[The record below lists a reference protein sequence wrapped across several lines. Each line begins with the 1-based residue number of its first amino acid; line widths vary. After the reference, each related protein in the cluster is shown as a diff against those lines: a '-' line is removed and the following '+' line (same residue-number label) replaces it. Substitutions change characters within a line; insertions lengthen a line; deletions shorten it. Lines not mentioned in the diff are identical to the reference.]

1 MHQYLG
7 VRKRRD
13 EVMDLVNKKD
23 STKCKTNTAKPNH
36 RTIEDDS
43 KPPLTDLFTAPAA
56 AELSSWRFDIFLN
69 VIMSGVTQELK
80 LWSNKYEREAYDTQA
95 DLFALI
101 KAVDRLEKAYVR
113 DAISAKEYES
123 NCFNLLA
130 KFKTLQST
138 MRDTVPDVQQFM
150 ASYNMDCPAAVNRLL
165 VSGMPATVEHGP
177 TREGTNGTV
186 VVAETVQHF
195 ITTMDSLN
203 LKMVAMDQIYPLL
216 NDLTQSLHKVSGC
229 SSKSCLPLAVPLR
242 SEQTL

>member
-1 MHQYLG
+1 MNG
-7 VRKRRD
+7 
-13 EVMDLVNKKD
+13 
-23 STKCKTNTAKPNH
+23 A
-36 RTIEDDS
+36 
-43 KPPLTDLFTAPAA
+43 
-56 AELSSWRFDIFLN
+56 
-69 VIMSGVTQELK
+69 TQELK
-80 LWSNKYEREAYDTQA
+80 LWNNKYERESFDTQA

-216 NDLTQSLHKVSGC
+216 NDLIQSLHKLPMLPPEFEAKVKLKEWLSRLSKMRASDELSDEQVRQLLFDLE
-229 SSKSCLPLAVPLR
+229 SSYNAVLKVLR
-242 SEQTL
+242 NTDK